1 MRHATGHSLYI
12 HSPHSAFSTSRT
24 SISAV
29 RHHNYHRNS
38 WYSWHRTLHIPSF
51 QPVQTQAAYRYRVRA
66 TMTGKAFFSWI
77 KPPFANVNISCR
89 NTDFESRLNDS
100 LYDRTNWFQRYFM
113 DYPPLQLPAKTS
125 TCYRFVFRIL
135 IDHQIL
141 LLRFKWCLLSPSAT
155 DDCQKEYFLKTNTIF
170 YIIPTVTNVCKCLG
184 LFPCITA
191 NVTELVHITIYHNTC
206 KKLVNAQS
214 CAPFRCIAFIQPHKQ
229 MSIRMLVCS
238 FQDKLFLNSSPP
250 MMWLFLWSSS
260 SMHTA
265 KTRPRQ

>member
-12 HSPHSAFSTSRT
+12 HSPHSAFRTSRT

-89 NTDFESRLNDS
+89 NTDFESRLSDS

-141 LLRFKWCLLSPSAT
+141 LLRFKWCLLSLSYRRLSEGIFFE
-155 DDCQKEYFLKTNTIF
+155 DKHYFLYYTHIYQRLQVF
-170 YIIPTVTNVCKCLG
+170 GAISLYYCKRHRTC
-184 LFPCITA
+184 T
-191 NVTELVHITIYHNTC
+191 YHH
-206 KKLVNAQS
+206 L
-214 CAPFRCIAFIQPHKQ
+214 P
-229 MSIRMLVCS
+229 
-238 FQDKLFLNSSPP
+238 
-250 MMWLFLWSSS
+250 
-260 SMHTA
+260 
-265 KTRPRQ
+265 